1 MTHNVENVEDY
12 LKEHGIKPSYQR
24 MKIYEFLLENR
35 IHPTVD
41 TIYKALN
48 KEIPT
53 LSKTTV
59 YNTLNLF
66 IERGIANILVI
77 EENET
82 RYDAYLELH
91 GHFKCEKC
99 GNIYDVE
106 INGDTLD
113 LAGLEGFDIK
123 EKHIYFKGVCRHC
136 IEEGI
141 KN

>member
-1 MTHNVENVEDY
+1 MIHHVENVGDY
-12 LKEHGIKPSYQR
+12 LKENGIKPSYQR
-24 MKIYEFLLENR
+24 MKIYEFLLKNR

-66 IERGIANILVI
+66 LEKKIINIVVI

-82 RYDAYLELH
+82 RYDAYLKLH

-99 GNIYDVE
+99 GNIYDIE
-106 INGDTLD
+106 MENSNLE
-113 LAGLEGFDIK
+113 LSGLEGFEIN
-123 EKHIYFKGVCRHC
+123 EKHIYFKGVCKDC
-136 IEEGI
+136 QNSI

>member
-1 MTHNVENVEDY
+1 MIHHVENIGNY
-12 LKEHGIKPSYQR
+12 LKEHGVKPSYQR
-24 MKIYEFLLENR
+24 MKIYEFLLNNK

-66 IERGIANILVI
+66 LEKNIINILVI

-99 GNIYDVE
+99 GNIYDIE
-106 INGDTLD
+106 IESDTLNPSE
-113 LAGLEGFDIK
+113 LAGFEVK
-123 EKHIYFKGVCRHC
+123 EKHVYFKGVCKHC
-136 IEEGI
+136 HEKMI

>member
-1 MTHNVENVEDY
+1 MTSHVENIGDY
-12 LKEHGIKPSYQR
+12 LKENGIKPSYQR
-24 MKIYEFLLENR
+24 MKIYEFLLQNK

-41 TIYKALN
+41 MIYKALN
-48 KEIPT
+48 KKIPT

-66 IERGIANILVI
+66 IEKKIVNILVI

-82 RYDAYLELH
+82 RYDAYLKLH

-99 GNIYDVE
+99 GNIYDIE
-106 INGDTLD
+106 IEKENLELD
-113 LAGLEGFDIK
+113 GLEDFEIK
-123 EKHIYFKGVCRHC
+123 EKHIYFKGICKYC
-136 IEEGI
+136 QGKIT

>member
-1 MTHNVENVEDY
+1 MLNGNTNIGEY

-24 MKIYEFLLENR
+24 MKIYEFLLQNK

-48 KEIPT
+48 EEIPT

-66 IERGIANILVI
+66 LEKNIINILVI

-82 RYDAYLELH
+82 RYDAYMELH

-106 INGDTLD
+106 INGDMLD
-113 LAGLEGFDIK
+113 LRELDGFDVK
-123 EKHIYFKGVCRHC
+123 EKHVYFKGVCKHC
-136 IEEGI
+136 LEI